1 MGPSDR
7 VQFPIEEL
15 DGPVPEIALMELEAN
30 AAPDMSDEDGVD
42 VVEDEAAVKAMEMEK
57 AMVEA
62 GCALAGQEDCD
73 IFILADTDDEIDEQE
88 SFGMSA
94 TGGSKIGKLKT
105 FNFRPAYKKLE
116 ELNLVALPRHVTGC
130 WLAYHSTS
138 QQWHASYPGVSCGL
152 TATWGSGSKRT
163 EPEAIM
169 KVVKAAVTAH
179 VTAFPKDKLW
189 VSQLQRIKDA
199 EAKGTF

>member
-1 MGPSDR
+1 
-7 VQFPIEEL
+7 
-15 DGPVPEIALMELEAN
+15 MELQEN
-30 AAPDMSDEDGVD
+30 AALDMSDADGVE
-42 VVEDEAAVKAMEMEK
+42 VVEDEATVHAMEMEK

-62 GCALAGQEDCD
+62 GCDLAGQEDCD
-73 IFILADTDDEIDEQE
+73 TFILADTDDEIEELE
-88 SFGMSA
+88 SLGVNA
-94 TGGSKIGKLKT
+94 TEGGKVGKLKT

-116 ELNLVALPRHVTGC
+116 EMNLVALPRHVTGC
-130 WLAYHSTS
+130 WLAYHSMS
-138 QQWHASYPGVSCGL
+138 RQWHANYPGVTSGL

-163 EPEAIM
+163 ETEAIM